1 MILNFHGLYSNLI
14 NLKKQYD
21 QSKYALDC
29 MFLKLVT
36 DDVAEIIKDSIN
48 NYTKSQF
55 NKVNCF
61 KTKMIKKR
69 KLIKE
74 NQRVDCIKKRI
85 KSLCHKYIINKLNS
99 LLTSSKSKLKLYKI
113 SRELSTNVKKDYNKE
128 FLSKTLKNIILM
140 NINIQKDTKTNK
152 NLLALAELER
162 LDIANKLIHMR
173 MKDIYIEYFNSDCYQ
188 NDVNRLKRKENESY
202 IIKYLKISKQFI
214 EYYNCD

>member
-14 NLKKQYD
+14 NLQKQYD
-21 QSKYALDC
+21 QSRYYLDT

-48 NYTKSQF
+48 NYTKSQI
-55 NKVNCF
+55 NLSNCF

-85 KSLCHKYIINKLNS
+85 KSLCHKYIINKLNC
-99 LLTSSKSKLKLYKI
+99 LLSTTKSKFKLYKI

-128 FLSKTLKNIILM
+128 FLNNTLKNIILM
-140 NINIQKDTKTNK
+140 NINIQKNTKTNK

-162 LDIANKLIHMR
+162 LDVANKLIYMR
-173 MKDIYIEYFNSDCYQ
+173 MKDIYVEYFNSDAYQ
-188 NDVNRLKRKENESY
+188 SDVNRLKRKENESY
-202 IIKYLKISKQFI
+202 IIKYLKISKQFV
-214 EYYNCD
+214 EYYICD